1 MEVHKNAGY
10 KASPAIY
17 NSNADT
23 SKELSALLFENLE
36 WLTSAEA
43 AYYLR
48 KTRDGIRQM
57 VCRGQLRARK
67 FHGRLY
73 FKKVELEQALDISFY

>member
-1 MEVHKNAGY
+1 MVIAKNAGY
-10 KASPAIY
+10 KTSSAIY
-17 NSNADT
+17 NREADD
-23 SKELSALLFENLE
+23 SKELSALLFKNLD

-48 KTRDGIRQM
+48 KSRDNIRQM
-57 VCRGQLRARK
+57 VCRGHLRARK

-73 FKKVELEQALDISFY
+73 FKKVELDQVLDISFY

>member
-1 MEVHKNAGY
+1 MIKLNDAGY
-10 KASPAIY
+10 KATPLQY
-17 NSNADT
+17 NAVGDNT
-23 SKELSALLFENLE
+23 PTLFYNLE

-48 KTRDGIRQM
+48 KTKDAIRQM
-57 VCRGQLRARK
+57 VHRGQLRARK

-73 FKKVELEQALDISFY
+73 FKKVELDQALDISFY